1 MGTLNAVAWTYFF
14 SETLAVHTQWV
25 SEDAYFAR
33 GVLLGGW
40 SLLLT
45 ILFSLALSALTRAKV
60 RLVTECKAGGMTDA
74 EVEHEAEGVN
84 ESAEVLL
91 LLGSKKR
98 HDSTSI
104 SHRTRPRPIQDH
116 VHAREEKKK
125 AQGSYVGRAA
135 KGIQGIATFQKS
147 SWKPFYLA
155 VIGLVDSSSG
165 WCRRRLHRFHLHC
178 LDRRH
183 HHLTRHL
190 RHPRL
195 VGCVWTDAIF
205 YMVGSWGDETISGA
219 VMVAAMLTVVSVVW
233 LVASHTKPSQIGDE
247 AKCKPKMV
255 ERYFVAGAAAFIVG
269 WGWVLVVDAIIRSI
283 SAAFGSSWEVGR
295 APFLRLHS

>member
-1 MGTLNAVAWTYFF
+1 MECDRRRRRRTSQVGTLNAVAWTYFF

-98 HDSTSI
+98 HTTPHLTAHT
-104 SHRTRPRPIQDH
+104 SHRTRLPLQDH

-165 WCRRRLHRFHLHC
+165 W
-178 LDRRH
+178 
-183 HHLTRHL
+183 
-190 RHPRL
+190 
-195 VGCVWTDAIF
+195 
-205 YMVGSWGDETISGA
+205 
-219 VMVAAMLTVVSVVW
+219 
-233 LVASHTKPSQIGDE
+233 
-247 AKCKPKMV
+247 
-255 ERYFVAGAAAFIVG
+255 
-269 WGWVLVVDAIIRSI
+269 
-283 SAAFGSSWEVGR
+283 
-295 APFLRLHS
+295 

>member
-91 LLGSKKR
+91 TLGSKKR
-98 HDSTSI
+98 QSHDSTSLTP
-104 SHRTRPRPIQDH
+104 HVPVATGPRPR
-116 VHAREEKKK
+116 A
-125 AQGSYVGRAA
+125 
-135 KGIQGIATFQKS
+135 
-147 SWKPFYLA
+147 
-155 VIGLVDSSSG
+155 
-165 WCRRRLHRFHLHC
+165 
-178 LDRRH
+178 
-183 HHLTRHL
+183 
-190 RHPRL
+190 
-195 VGCVWTDAIF
+195 
-205 YMVGSWGDETISGA
+205 
-219 VMVAAMLTVVSVVW
+219 
-233 LVASHTKPSQIGDE
+233 
-247 AKCKPKMV
+247 
-255 ERYFVAGAAAFIVG
+255 
-269 WGWVLVVDAIIRSI
+269 
-283 SAAFGSSWEVGR
+283 
-295 APFLRLHS
+295 

>member
-1 MGTLNAVAWTYFF
+1 MSAGWTLASAFIEWVQEHTLATFGCRTPHDCPDIGTQEAAVAYNLWLVAASMCVSGFATVLFKPCARHIELGDSKWADWCENTFEALWKLVFRAVRAIRRRNSARNSAAESDRLRTSQVGTLNAVAWTYFF

-25 SEDAYFAR
+25 SEDAYFARGSSDWFTPQTQTPSSPRLPRHRYFAR

-84 ESAEVLL
+84 ESAE
-91 LLGSKKR
+91 
-98 HDSTSI
+98 
-104 SHRTRPRPIQDH
+104 DH

-125 AQGSYVGRAA
+125 AAGSYVGRAT

-165 WCRRRLHRFHLHC
+165 W
-178 LDRRH
+178 
-183 HHLTRHL
+183 
-190 RHPRL
+190 
-195 VGCVWTDAIF
+195 
-205 YMVGSWGDETISGA
+205 
-219 VMVAAMLTVVSVVW
+219 
-233 LVASHTKPSQIGDE
+233 
-247 AKCKPKMV
+247 
-255 ERYFVAGAAAFIVG
+255 
-269 WGWVLVVDAIIRSI
+269 
-283 SAAFGSSWEVGR
+283 
-295 APFLRLHS
+295 